1 VGDILDRG
9 DEEKDCLDL
18 LLALKPQAKAA
29 GGQLHILLG
38 NHEIMNADLDFR
50 YRP

>member
-1 VGDILDRG
+1 MDRG

-29 GGQLHILLG
+29 GGELHILLG

-50 YRP
+50 YKP